1 MWQIDAPAQPPSR
14 TGIGSGRPLTA
25 ATRDKTTHAG
35 PRGTT
40 TVEDRGSWDPTTRT
54 WTRVKVVTRPDGSTE
69 KTEVSTEVTPT
80 P

>member
-1 MWQIDAPAQPPSR
+1 MANRCPRATSIAHRDWIRQ
-14 TGIGSGRPLTA
+14 A
-25 ATRDKTTHAG
+25 ADGGYTRQTTHAG

-40 TVEDRGSWDPTTRT
+40 TVEDRGSWDPTTRA

-69 KTEVSTEVTPT
+69 KTGVSTEVTPT